1 MPKLKICGLKRPEDI
16 RYVNQYPPDFIGFVF
31 AKSLR
36 QITPREAKELRRQ
49 LKPGIVPIGVFVN
62 EEIETI
68 VRLVKEGVIDM
79 VQLHGDESA
88 EYVRLLGE
96 RLEEVNAGEEK
107 GHQREEQRLSLESA
121 PPLGLTS
128 SSRAA
133 LSHGIIKAVRVASRQ
148 DVKKAL
154 DFPADFLLFDTYTK
168 GQYGGSGE
176 CFNWQLLKGIE
187 RPFFLA
193 GGLKV
198 ENIAGAAL
206 EVKPFCLDVSSGAE
220 RDGKK
225 DEEKIRR
232 LVETIR
238 KIEKGE

>member
-16 RYVNQYPPDFIGFVF
+16 RYVNQYPPDFVGFVF

-62 EEIETI
+62 EEIENI

-79 VQLHGDESA
+79 VQLHGEESA

-96 RLEEVNAGEEK
+96 RLEEV
-107 GHQREEQRLSLESA
+107 
-121 PPLGLTS
+121 S
-128 SSRAA
+128 SSGAA

>member
-16 RYVNQYPPDFIGFVF
+16 RYVNQYPPDFVGFVF

-36 QITPREAKELRRQ
+36 QIRHREAKELRRQ

-62 EEIETI
+62 EEIENI

-79 VQLHGDESA
+79 VQLHGEESA

-96 RLEEVNAGEEK
+96 RLEEV
-107 GHQREEQRLSLESA
+107 
-121 PPLGLTS
+121 S
-128 SSRAA
+128 SSKAA

>member
-16 RYVNQYPPDFIGFVF
+16 RYVNQYPPDFAGFVF

-36 QITPREAKELRRQ
+36 QIRPREAKELRRQ

-62 EEIETI
+62 EEIENI

-96 RLEEVNAGEEK
+96 RLEEV
-107 GHQREEQRLSLESA
+107 
-121 PPLGLTS
+121 S

>member
-36 QITPREAKELRRQ
+36 QIRPREAKELRRQ

-62 EEIETI
+62 EEIENI

-96 RLEEVNAGEEK
+96 RLEEV
-107 GHQREEQRLSLESA
+107 
-121 PPLGLTS
+121 S
-128 SSRAA
+128 SSKAA

>member
-16 RYVNQYPPDFIGFVF
+16 RYVNQYPPDFVGFVF

-62 EEIETI
+62 EEIENI

-79 VQLHGDESA
+79 VQLHGEESA

-96 RLEEVNAGEEK
+96 RLEEV
-107 GHQREEQRLSLESA
+107 
-121 PPLGLTS
+121 S
-128 SSRAA
+128 SSKAA

-225 DEEKIRR
+225 DEEKVRR

>member
-16 RYVNQYPPDFIGFVF
+16 RYVNQYPPDFVGFVF

-36 QITPREAKELRRQ
+36 QIRPREAKELRRQ

-62 EEIETI
+62 EEIEDI

-96 RLEEVNAGEEK
+96 RLEEV
-107 GHQREEQRLSLESA
+107 
-121 PPLGLTS
+121 S
-128 SSRAA
+128 SSKAA

>member
-36 QITPREAKELRRQ
+36 QIRPREAKELRRQ

-62 EEIETI
+62 EEIENI
-68 VRLVKEGVIDM
+68 VRLIKEGVIDM

-96 RLEEVNAGEEK
+96 RLEEV
-107 GHQREEQRLSLESA
+107 
-121 PPLGLTS
+121 S

-154 DFPADFLLFDTYTK
+154 NFPADFLLFDTYTK

-206 EVKPFCLDVSSGAE
+206 EVKPFGLDVSSGAE

>member
-16 RYVNQYPPDFIGFVF
+16 RYVNQYPPDFVGFVF

-62 EEIETI
+62 EEIENI

-79 VQLHGDESA
+79 VQLHGEESA

-96 RLEEVNAGEEK
+96 RLEEV
-107 GHQREEQRLSLESA
+107 
-121 PPLGLTS
+121 S
-128 SSRAA
+128 SSKAA

>member
-16 RYVNQYPPDFIGFVF
+16 RYVNQYPPDFVGFVF

-36 QITPREAKELRRQ
+36 QIRPREAKELRRQ

-62 EEIETI
+62 EEIENI

-79 VQLHGDESA
+79 VQLHGEESA

-96 RLEEVNAGEEK
+96 RLEEV
-107 GHQREEQRLSLESA
+107 
-121 PPLGLTS
+121 S
-128 SSRAA
+128 SSKAA

>member
-36 QITPREAKELRRQ
+36 QIRPREAKELRRQ

-62 EEIETI
+62 EEIENI

-96 RLEEVNAGEEK
+96 RLEEV
-107 GHQREEQRLSLESA
+107 
-121 PPLGLTS
+121 S

-225 DEEKIRR
+225 DKEKIRR

>member
-62 EEIETI
+62 EEIENI

-96 RLEEVNAGEEK
+96 RLEEV
-107 GHQREEQRLSLESA
+107 
-121 PPLGLTS
+121 S

>member
-36 QITPREAKELRRQ
+36 QIRPREAKELRRQ

-62 EEIETI
+62 EEIENI

-96 RLEEVNAGEEK
+96 RLEEV
-107 GHQREEQRLSLESA
+107 
-121 PPLGLTS
+121 S

>member
-36 QITPREAKELRRQ
+36 QIRPREAKELRRQ

-62 EEIETI
+62 EEIENI

-79 VQLHGDESA
+79 VQLHGEESA

-96 RLEEVNAGEEK
+96 RLEEV
-107 GHQREEQRLSLESA
+107 
-121 PPLGLTS
+121 S
-128 SSRAA
+128 SSKAA